1 MIIFD
6 SHLHTKFSTDS
17 KMDIEDALRKA
28 ESLNIGLIITEHMD
42 LKYPIEGNFFFNPE
56 DYFNEYNKYRS
67 SNTLLGIELGMR
79 SDCVEDNRQIIENF
93 PFDYVIGSIHLVDTV
108 DIFREDFYAGRSKKE
123 TYEQYLTCMLECL
136 KSHNFIDS
144 LGHIDYITRYARYE
158 DKEIYYDDFS
168 DYIDEVLKTA
178 VVSNIPL
185 EINTRRLRDKAAAD
199 NLLKIYRRFYELGG
213 RQVTIGS
220 DAHNAAAIGNNINIA
235 LEIADRSNLK
245 PVYFKERKM
254 EYMK

>member
-1 MIIFD
+1 MIFD

-17 KMDIEDALRKA
+17 KMDIEDALKKA
-28 ESLNIGLIITEHMD
+28 ESLNIGLIITEHID
-42 LKYPIEGNFFFNPE
+42 FKYPIKDIFLFNPT
-56 DYFNEYNKYRS
+56 DYFNQYNKYRS
-67 SNTLLGIELGMR
+67 SKTLLGVEIGMKD
-79 SDCVEDNRQIIENF
+79 DCIEDNKHLIENY
-93 PFDYVIGSIHLVDTV
+93 PFDYVIGSIHLVDN
-108 DIFREDFYAGRSKKE
+108 FELFKEDFYSGRSKKE
-123 TYEQYLTCMLECL
+123 TYEQYLVCMLECL

-158 DKEIYYDDFS
+158 DKEIYYKDFS
-168 DYIDEVLKTA
+168 EHIDEVLKIA

>member
-1 MIIFD
+1 MIFD

-42 LKYPIEGNFFFNPE
+42 LKYPVKDNFLFNPE
-56 DYFNEYNKYRS
+56 EYFNEYNKYRN

-79 SDCVEDNRQIIENF
+79 SDCVEENRQIIENF
-93 PFDYVIGSIHLVDTV
+93 PFDYVIGSIHLVDTI
-108 DIFREDFYAGRSKKE
+108 DIFREDFYEGRSKKE
-123 TYEQYLTCMLECL
+123 TYEQYFACMLECL
-136 KSHNFIDS
+136 KSHKFIDS
-144 LGHIDYITRYARYE
+144 LGHIDYISRYARYE
-158 DKEIYYDDFS
+158 DKEIYYEDFS
-168 DYIDEVLKTA
+168 EHIDEILKTA
-178 VVSNIPL
+178 VTSNIPL
-185 EINTRRLRDKAAAD
+185 EINSRRLRDKVSAD
-199 NLLKIYRRFYELGG
+199 NLIKIYKRFYELGG

-235 LEIADRSNLK
+235 LEIADRCNLK

>member
-1 MIIFD
+1 MIFD

-17 KMDIEDALRKA
+17 KMDIEDAVKKA
-28 ESLNIGLIITEHMD
+28 KELNIGLIITEHMD
-42 LKYPIEGNFFFNPE
+42 LKYPIKGNFIFNPE
-56 DYFNEYNKYRS
+56 DYFNEYNKYRN

-79 SDCVEDNRQIIENF
+79 SDCVEENRQIIESF
-93 PFDYVIGSIHLVDTV
+93 PFDYVIGSIHLVDTI
-108 DIFREDFYAGRSKKE
+108 DIFREDFYAGRTKKE

-168 DYIDEVLKTA
+168 EYIDEVLKTA

-185 EINTRRLRDKAAAD
+185 EINTRRLRYKVAAD
-199 NLLKIYRRFYELGG
+199 SLLKIYRRFYEVGG

-235 LEIADRSNLK
+235 LEIADRCNLK

>member
-17 KMDIEDALRKA
+17 KMDIEDAVKKA
-28 ESLNIGLIITEHMD
+28 KELNIGLIITEHMD
-42 LKYPIEGNFFFNPE
+42 LKYPVKDSFLFNPE
-56 DYFNEYNKYRS
+56 DYFNEYNKYRN

-79 SDCVEDNRQIIENF
+79 SDCVEENRQIIESF
-93 PFDYVIGSIHLVDTV
+93 PFDYVIGSIHLVDTI
-108 DIFREDFYAGRSKKE
+108 DIFREDFYAGRTKKE

-168 DYIDEVLKTA
+168 EYIDEVLKTA

-199 NLLKIYRRFYELGG
+199 NLLEIYRRFYELGG

-235 LEIADRSNLK
+235 LEIADRCNLR
-245 PVYFKERKM
+245 PVYFKERKF

>member
-42 LKYPIEGNFFFNPE
+42 LKYPIKGNFIFNPE

-79 SDCVEDNRQIIENF
+79 SDCVEDNRQIIENY
-93 PFDYVIGSIHLVDTV
+93 PFDYVIGSIHLVDTI
-108 DIFREDFYAGRSKKE
+108 DIFREDFYADRSKKE
-123 TYEQYLTCMLECL
+123 TYEQYLACMLECL

-158 DKEIYYDDFS
+158 DKEIYYEDFS
-168 DYIDEVLKTA
+168 EHIDEVLKTA
-178 VVSNIPL
+178 VVSNISL

-199 NLLKIYRRFYELGG
+199 NLLEIYRRFYELGG